1 MDEKT
6 IQSPFDFHKL
16 VDDYGRQPVIYRGV
30 SNSRYALIPKIGRYG
45 ISKAELEK
53 VEKSLLRLEIA
64 ELNQAMQTF
73 DRPLTSVGHGTLCFG
88 EGKEVGAL
96 EVVEIGQ
103 AVKRVPLGLR
113 QHGQPLAVAGTC
125 RLVGLQRG
133 PRSGRCA
140 WEPSL

>member
-53 VEKSLLRLEIA
+53 VEKSLLRR
-64 ELNQAMQTF
+64 F
-73 DRPLTSVGHGTLCFG
+73 KD
-88 EGKEVGAL
+88 
-96 EVVEIGQ
+96 Q
-103 AVKRVPLGLR
+103 AVPYLNFRPENDWDWLAIAQHHGLPTRLMDWSTNPLVAAFF
-113 QHGQPLAVAGTC
+113 AVQSNDDSDAAVYAY
-125 RLVGLQRG
+125 RIFIH
-133 PRSGRCA
+133 
-140 WEPSL
+140 